1 MYLEVKNL
9 VKSYVDGAPVIND
22 LSFSVNKG
30 QLISFVGESGS
41 GKSTFL
47 RCLSGLEKPNSGIVS
62 LNDQII
68 NGKNVFITPQ
78 KRKIGYVFQDY
89 PLFPHLNIKEN
100 ICFNLQNVYY
110 KNFEKIIDL
119 TNLKNLLERFPHE
132 ISGGEQQRACIA
144 RSIIREPDLL
154 LLDEP
159 FSNLDAN
166 IKFLIRD
173 EICRIIRKSEITTIL
188 VTHDI
193 NDALNISD
201 KILIFKAGIVQQ
213 YSSPETMYCE
223 PANCYCAEI
232 LGDINKFPIEN
243 EVFYIRPENI
253 KIVEKSSYS
262 MIVEKCFFQ
271 GKDYKLIGR
280 YKNNIWSII
289 SEKPIKVNSEVY
301 FEYVK
306 DDLIFFDKNCTSFFT
321 S

>member
-9 VKSYVDGAPVIND
+9 VKSYNNGSAVIND
-22 LSFSVNKG
+22 LSFSVDKG

-47 RCLSGLEKPNSGIVS
+47 KCLSGLEMPNSGSVS
-62 LNDQII
+62 LNNKLI
-68 NGKNVFITPQ
+68 NGKNIFIKPQ
-78 KRKIGYVFQDY
+78 ERKIGYVFQDY
-89 PLFPHLNIKEN
+89 PLFPHLSIKEN
-100 ICFNLQNVYY
+100 ICFNLGKDYH
-110 KNFEKIIDL
+110 KNFDNIIDL
-119 TNLKNLLERFPHE
+119 TSLKDLLNRYPHE

-166 IKFLIRD
+166 IKYTIRD
-173 EICRIIRKSEITTIL
+173 EICRIIRKSKITTIL

-243 EVFYIRPENI
+243 KTFYIRPENI
-253 KIVEKSSYS
+253 KIVDNSSDS

-289 SEKPIKVNSEVY
+289 SKKPVKVNSEVFFNY
-301 FEYVK
+301 SKE
-306 DDLIFFDKNCTSFFT
+306 DLIFFDKNCSSFFT

>member
-9 VKSYVDGAPVIND
+9 VKSYNNSEIVINN
-22 LSFSVNKG
+22 LSFSVEKG

-47 RCLSGLEKPNSGIVS
+47 KCLSGLEKPNSGVVS
-62 LNDQII
+62 LNGEII
-68 NGKNVFITPQ
+68 NDENIFVKPQ

-100 ICFNLQNVYY
+100 ICFNLNNDHI
-110 KNFEKIIDL
+110 KNFDKIINL
-119 TNLKNLLERFPHE
+119 TNLSSLLERYPHE

-166 IKFLIRD
+166 IKFTIRD
-173 EICRIIRKSEITTIL
+173 EICRIIRESKITTIL

-213 YSSPETMYCE
+213 FSSPETMYCE

-232 LGDINKFPIEN
+232 LGDINKFPIDN
-243 EVFYIRPENI
+243 KIYYIRPENI
-253 KIVEKSSYS
+253 KLVNNSSYS
-262 MIVEKCFFQ
+262 MFVEKCFFQ
-271 GKDYKLIGR
+271 GKEYKLIGR

-289 SEKPIKVNSEVY
+289 SQKPVKVNSEVY
-301 FEYVK
+301 FDYSEN
-306 DDLIFFDKNCTSFFT
+306 DLIFFDKSCSSFFT

>member
-9 VKSYVDGAPVIND
+9 VKSYVDGAPIIND

-68 NGKNVFITPQ
+68 NGENVFITPQ

-289 SEKPIKVNSEVY
+289 SEKPVKVNSEVY